1 MISLF
6 KSNQEII
13 ADIHQEFDTAQERI
27 LDQAEKLLQ
36 ELKIPLESEV
46 EQKAKRL
53 EAVGFT
59 SAIPVKQAETIR
71 KRNNKIQEQFQLT
84 KEVADLLKYYQQTY
98 PFSKFL
104 PESELDRICQ
114 KYNLIHAPVANYKM
128 DVPEKNLRDIEQRQL
143 LTPTDQGLDQMYVTP
158 RKSSWSFEN
167 EKRDRF
173 INTYGEK
180 ILLDKINTTSRYDL
194 LIALCRHL
202 GTDWVDFPNSWEI
215 SEVCKQG
222 LFIAA
227 PKNEFN
233 LEGLKKEGKFGFKQ
247 IFERKIEDPIVF
259 EYCRGGMIRVITK
272 WGLEAEDQALIN
284 EKLN

>member
-1 MISLF
+1 MINLF
-6 KSNQEII
+6 KSNQDII
-13 ADIHQEFDTAQERI
+13 AEIHQEFDTAQDRI
-27 LDQAEKLLQ
+27 MDQAEKVLA
-36 ELKIPLESEV
+36 ELKIPLESDI

-53 EAVGFT
+53 EAIGFIST
-59 SAIPVKQAETIR
+59 IPVKQAEVIR
-71 KRNNKIQEQFQLT
+71 ERNSKIQKEFQVT

-98 PFSKFL
+98 PLSKFL
-104 PESELDRICQ
+104 PESELDRICN

-128 DVPEKNLRDIEQRQL
+128 DVPEKNLRDIEERQKL
-143 LTPTDQGLDQMYVTP
+143 KNTDLGLDQMYLSP
-158 RKSSWSFEN
+158 SKSRWELKHRKVDEFIHNYGDKILVDKFSI
-167 EKRDRF
+167 RDR
-173 INTYGEK
+173 
-180 ILLDKINTTSRYDL
+180 YDVMM
-194 LIALCRHL
+194 AVGRHL
-202 GTDWVDFPNSWEI
+202 KIDWAGLPAEWDI

-227 PKNEFN
+227 PKHEFN

-259 EYCRGGMIRVITK
+259 EYCRGGMIRIVTK